1 MATNLQSNPIVITGS
16 VTGYKAQTASALGTL
31 RTLIVER
38 ILWVNPPASSSIS
51 IGDPISGEILWTRQ
65 TGATNTTNQ
74 ASPDIDENWTS
85 NPRIWQDFALDIFP
99 GGTLYI
105 YCR

>member
-1 MATNLQSNPIVITGS
+1 MASSI
-16 VTGYKAQTASALGTL
+16 GTL
-31 RTLIVER
+31 FTLTVER

-51 IGDPISGEILWTRQ
+51 IGDPTSGAILWTRQ

-74 ASPDIDENWTS
+74 ASPDIDEDWTA
-85 NPRIWQDFALDIFP
+85 NPRLWRDFSIDVFP

-105 YCR
+105 FTR